1 MKKIMFNDKYG
12 LTEAVLK
19 GRKTMTRR
27 IVPEMFRFSYGM
39 ANVEEVAK
47 ACCDDHDIFDYL
59 TCHSPFRPFQYLAVA
74 QSYKT
79 ISGTGEPVMLLGD
92 EIGNTGKFE
101 VINSKTTAGWDNKMF
116 VKAWY
121 MPYQIRITY
130 INAERL
136 QNISNED
143 CLKEGIYYD
152 KEGGQSIGYP
162 FAVPFY
168 YTFDGAIGKNGKQ
181 LHWATPREAFMELID
196 RVSGKGTW
204 DSNPIVWVYEF
215 ELVS

>member
-27 IVPEMFRFSYGM
+27 LVPEMFRFSYGM
-39 ANVEEVAK
+39 ANVEEIAK

-59 TCHSPFRPFQYLAVA
+59 TYHSPIRPGQYLAIA

-79 ISGTGEPVMLLGD
+79 ISGTGDPVVLLGD
-92 EIGNTGKFE
+92 EIGNTCKFE
-101 VINSKTTAGWDNKMF
+101 VINSNTTAGWDNKMF
-116 VKAWY
+116 VKAEY

-130 INAERL
+130 FNAERL
-136 QNISNED
+136 QNISDED

-204 DSNPIVWVYEF
+204 DRNPIVWVYEF
-215 ELVS
+215 ELVD

>member
-27 IVPEMFRFSYGM
+27 LVPEMFRFSDGM

-59 TCHSPFRPFQYLAVA
+59 TCHSPLRPFQYLAVA

-79 ISGTGEPVMLLGD
+79 ISGTGDPVVLLGD

-204 DSNPIVWVYEF
+204 DRNPIVWVYEF
-215 ELVS
+215 ELCQ